1 MVDIWYEDQRSKV
14 NGMDCYFSDCDCV
27 YRGNLYADRRLVG
40 DYEARDSEV
49 VESIAKNFGIDFR
62 WKS

>member
-27 YRGNLYADRRLVG
+27 YRGNLYADRKPVG
-40 DYEARDSEV
+40 DYEAKDSKMEHD
-49 VESIAKNFGIDFR
+49 EEEDDEDEYM
-62 WKS
+62 